1 MVDLCVGQDL
11 LEVLEDADFT
21 PTREPS
27 RLHDPHVIVTIKF
40 CLGIALFQLIDQRFT
55 NLVDILAHGFL
66 LLVGGQIF
74 VLLELRKALECLAVP
89 FFVTNVLEV
98 GDRKLL
104 LAAKKERSLLHRDL
118 TRRYPVRHDALLLVQ
133 FVIDW
138 LQSIAH
144 NVTANQE
151 LLLEEAKV
159 LQSARKIGDSDIGRL
174 LENSDSVWLSTVGQG
189 RFLDRGGFMQR

>member
-1 MVDLCVGQDL
+1 M
-11 LEVLEDADFT
+11 
-21 PTREPS
+21 
-27 RLHDPHVIVTIKF
+27 
-40 CLGIALFQLIDQRFT
+40 IDQRFT
-55 NLVDILAHGFL
+55 NLVDLLAHGFL

-138 LQSIAH
+138 LQSIVH

-151 LLLEEAKV
+151 LLLEEAQV
-159 LQSARKIGDSDIGRL
+159 LQSARKVGNGDIGRL

-189 RFLDRGGFMQR
+189 RFLDWGGFMRGQLRDGILLNVFAFVYSFLAWRSFIALEVGWPS